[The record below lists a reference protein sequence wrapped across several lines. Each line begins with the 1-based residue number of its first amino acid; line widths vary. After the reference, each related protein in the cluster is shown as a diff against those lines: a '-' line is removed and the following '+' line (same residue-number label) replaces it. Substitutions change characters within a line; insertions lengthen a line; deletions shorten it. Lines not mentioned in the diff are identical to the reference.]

1 MVLSAEQ
8 IKKMS
13 ATFDEPYYKIPSIK
27 FIRLIASGF
36 LKEVNQRKAAETLA
50 KILVEKYIF

>member
-1 MVLSAEQ
+1 MFISAEQ
-8 IKKMS
+8 VKKMS

-36 LKEVNQRKAAETLA
+36 LQEVNQRKAAETLA
-50 KILVEKYIF
+50 KLLVEKYIF